1 MAEVV
6 GTAVIETG
14 VEPIWELMCSPGR
27 YPDFVENTERM
38 VDVGSGEF
46 GVGYEYKEYG
56 GLKPF
61 IGESEWRVTE
71 FDPMRHQTHIG
82 DDGKVRIHLDIDLES
97 LADDRT
103 RLTLKVALAPA
114 MVPRAGQRR
123 DVAADDAQAGTGRH
137 GHHGGQCQA
146 ARGVAGLRRPD
157 HDRHPLRRKAWPA
170 TRRGDRVVRV
180 HAACRLGG
188 PG

>member
-14 VEPIWELMCSPGR
+14 VEPIWELMCDPAR

-46 GVGYEYKEYG
+46 GMGYEYKEFG

-71 FDPMRHQTHIG
+71 FDPMRHQSHIG

-103 RLTLKVALAPA
+103 RLTLKVALAPRWFI
-114 MVPRAGQRR
+114 VPVNAVMWPLMMRKR
-123 DVAADDAQAGTGRH
+123 AQADMDTTAANVK
-137 GHHGGQCQA
+137 QLVESQA
-146 ARGVAGLRRPD
+146 
-157 HDRHPLRRKAWPA
+157 
-170 TRRGDRVVRV
+170 
-180 HAACRLGG
+180 
-188 PG
+188 

>member
-103 RLTLKVALAPA
+103 RLTLKVALAPRWFL
-114 MVPRAGQRR
+114 VPVNAVMWPLMMRKR
-123 DVAADDAQAGTGRH
+123 AQADMDTT
-137 GHHGGQCQA
+137 A
-146 ARGVAGLRRPD
+146 ANVKQLVESRA
-157 HDRHPLRRKAWPA
+157 
-170 TRRGDRVVRV
+170 
-180 HAACRLGG
+180 
-188 PG
+188 